1 MLFTDSRPFRV
12 ISEAFCLQAKRQL
25 LVPPSPIKAT
35 TKSGEKPH
43 KGSMVAPSLPE
54 AALRGMELSP
64 ARQKGKL
71 TSRSGKNM
79 GAGSRGTEW
88 RRRGEEQRQ
97 SK

>member
-1 MLFTDSRPFRV
+1 
-12 ISEAFCLQAKRQL
+12 
-25 LVPPSPIKAT
+25 
-35 TKSGEKPH
+35 
-43 KGSMVAPSLPE
+43 MVAPSLPE

-71 TSRSGKNM
+71 ASRSGKKM

-88 RRRGEEQRQ
+88 RRGEEQRQ